1 MPQLDI
7 DLLEDFMF
15 FAFIAFI
22 LGFGDEE
29 SEENV
34 INLTSEAYLAQ
45 YYLSTRK
52 ALSEES
58 YLVSKAP
65 SILFIFFNSSCEKKF
80 EDDYLDTEDD
90 YPDAWDVNP
99 PDGEND
105 FPCPCPC
112 PTAYNSD
119 EDETDKKKS

>member
-34 INLTSEAYLAQ
+34 IERSSEAYLAQ

-58 YLVSKAP
+58 SLVAKAP
-65 SILFIFFNSSCEKKF
+65 SAIFNRLYC
-80 EDDYLDTEDD
+80 LML
-90 YPDAWDVNP
+90 
-99 PDGEND
+99 
-105 FPCPCPC
+105 
-112 PTAYNSD
+112 
-119 EDETDKKKS
+119 